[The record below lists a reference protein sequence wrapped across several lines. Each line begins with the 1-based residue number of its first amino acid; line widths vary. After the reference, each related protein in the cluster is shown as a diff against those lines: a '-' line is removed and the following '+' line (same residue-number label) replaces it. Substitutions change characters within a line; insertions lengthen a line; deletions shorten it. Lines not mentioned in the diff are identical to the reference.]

1 MEEYLKEIRRGIEN
15 PQNIKTQTTLVGIY
29 GFKKDNTSNPTYPTI
44 ETPIIL
50 LFKLMLKIIPTR
62 LIVIFQLM
70 LTLQMTN
77 QELNRWLVHT
87 VAKEFYH

>member
-50 LFKLMLKIIPTR
+50 LFKLMLKIIPTPPIR
-62 LIVIFQLM
+62 A
-70 LTLQMTN
+70 
-77 QELNRWLVHT
+77 W
-87 VAKEFYH
+87 